1 MLYFVIFVCV
11 ILIVGLAI
19 SVHYLNKKSR
29 QNALIIEEAISAFM
43 GFIDAKD
50 TTTNGHSKR
59 VAKYTRLLARKMG
72 FSEDEAQRMYYIG
85 LMHDCGKIGIP
96 DAILN
101 KPAKLTD
108 EEYEMIKQHAPK
120 GGELIRQNM
129 SQMVEPEF
137 LQIAYDVATYH
148 HEKWNGKGYP
158 KGLSATEIP
167 LSARIVAIADV
178 FDALVAKRQ
187 YKEGMS
193 LEKAVSIMEEERGKG
208 FEPELLDTFIED
220 REDLQKVMD
229 RLVTVHR

>member
-59 VAKYTRLLARKMG
+59 VAKYTRLLARKMD

-108 EEYEMIKQHAPK
+108 EEYEIIKTHTCV
-120 GGELIRQNM
+120 GEKILKDFHSIDGIRDGAI
-129 SQMVEPEF
+129 F
-137 LQIAYDVATYH
+137 H
-148 HEKWNGKGYP
+148 HEKYDGSGYP
-158 KGLSATEIP
+158 QGLKGKDIP
-167 LSARIVAIADV
+167 LIGRMLCIIDSFDVMNSERCYSHKMTKEDILEQLRSNSGIQFDPDIVKI
-178 FDALVAKRQ
+178 FMEL
-187 YKEGMS
+187 
-193 LEKAVSIMEEERGKG
+193 LEKQPDEFWGES
-208 FEPELLDTFIED
+208 D
-220 REDLQKVMD
+220 
-229 RLVTVHR
+229 

>member
-1 MLYFVIFVCV
+1 
-11 ILIVGLAI
+11 
-19 SVHYLNKKSR
+19 
-29 QNALIIEEAISAFM
+29 
-43 GFIDAKD
+43 
-50 TTTNGHSKR
+50 
-59 VAKYTRLLARKMG
+59 
-72 FSEDEAQRMYYIG
+72 
-85 LMHDCGKIGIP
+85 
-96 DAILN
+96 
-101 KPAKLTD
+101 
-108 EEYEMIKQHAPK
+108 
-120 GGELIRQNM
+120 
-129 SQMVEPEF
+129 MVEPEF